1 MEGGTQTMSRTR
13 VVFND
18 VGFLLEQG
26 QDDEDLKR
34 RIEGAA
40 HAGGEFVEF
49 VVVGNRAVSV
59 LVSPATHVMI
69 SVEPV
74 ESDARDLGDDTAPF
88 GGEFD
93 MI

>member
-1 MEGGTQTMSRTR
+1 MQTMSRTR

-18 VGFLLEQG
+18 VGFLLAQG
-26 QDDEDLKR
+26 QDDADLKR

-59 LVSPATHVMI
+59 LVSSSTHVVI
-69 SVEPV
+69 SVETV
-74 ESDARDLGDDTAPF
+74 EFDARDTGDDSAPF

-93 MI
+93 LI